1 MPWSISTTWIRAFVR
16 GKSKVAQCE
25 EWKKATF
32 VFSYNYKPNV
42 ETFCWNVLT
51 GTNAE
56 IGMSV
61 ITFKI
66 YQSKEP
72 NIN

>member
-1 MPWSISTTWIRAFVR
+1 MQVLLYRYLLLGGAVGGGASLA
-16 GKSKVAQCE
+16 KQYE

-32 VFSYNYKPNV
+32 VFSYKSQMLKL
-42 ETFCWNVLT
+42 CWNFLT

>member
-1 MPWSISTTWIRAFVR
+1 MPWSKSTTWIRAFVR
-16 GKSKVAQCE
+16 GKSKVAQYE

-32 VFSYNYKPNV
+32 VFSYKSQMLKL
-42 ETFCWNVLT
+42 CWNFLT